1 MNTADVFVKFRD
13 DQGNFAS
20 DDVNALVML
29 HDAAHLRTRGEEAL
43 DSAVTFTKIRLQ
55 SVMDSLAGA
64 GRRGAVH
71 TGDASVQEGSESGS
85 KALPLGVRAERS
97 LEFAKVDYTILHAQY
112 CDELRSLTM

>member
-29 HDAAHLRTRGEEAL
+29 HDAVHLRTRGEEAL

-55 SVMDSLAGA
+55 SVMDSLEPELAEEVRCTLETPRYRKVQRVEA
-64 GRRGAVH
+64 RRYL
-71 TGDASVQEGSESGS
+71 SVYEQKEVWNSQRWTTPFCMLSTVTS
-85 KALPLGVRAERS
+85 
-97 LEFAKVDYTILHAQY
+97 
-112 CDELRSLTM
+112 